1 METITKYLE
10 LVSMVGTVF
19 TIIII
24 PAGYYLMKRVIASVT
39 EKNWRHIDI
48 ELSSLKDWVQS
59 QVQFNDASM
68 KEMSARTQKLE
79 IEMHVLSERNRSLGD
94 RIELLAGSVEKLSD
108 RIDKQTDIYIKL
120 LEKRL

>member
-59 QVQFNDASM
+59 QVQFNEASM
-68 KEMSARTQKLE
+68 KEMSTRTQKLE